1 MNNKNMLFIDITK
14 EVFTKFRSKK
24 IKVDRVNLNK
34 KTPKLLR
41 KSLKLR
47 CIDVWD
53 DEGIMAELYSLES
66 PNYSL
71 ESYNISFTASPK
83 HADWILVV
91 WAVTKNMEKALIDA
105 YSVIPEPKVI
115 IACGDKA
122 INWDNRFS
130 GVVWSVKDVLGHV
143 DLEIPGNP
151 SSKDIFNYLVNF
163 VK

>member
-1 MNNKNMLFIDITK
+1 MSFINITK
-14 EVFTKFRSKK
+14 EVLTKFRNKKVKADK
-24 IKVDRVNLNK
+24 IKLEKRA
-34 KTPKLLR
+34 PKYLR
-41 KSLKLR
+41 KSFKIR

-91 WAVTKNMEKALIDA
+91 WAITKNMKKALIDA
-105 YSVIPEPKVI
+105 YSVVPDPKVI

-130 GVVWSVKDVLGHV
+130 DVVWGVKDVLGHV